1 MNTLHS
7 NISQMLIT
15 LLMLFLLQ
23 LNLST
28 CIPALTTTTTTNTN
42 EHHGEAYNQLVDG
55 VGPEDGF
62 MVDPLREFD
71 NSNNDNF
78 AETPNSFV
86 DLKTPS
92 TKWIVDS
99 TKGFVDSE
107 TPSTKGEQ
115 IGNVNS
121 ENTTTTTTTVPEEN
135 ERDKKEEGNLASH
148 PHHQIEKRH
157 YCYDYRFG
165 YYYYCRGWRSGKKRE
180 HNNRKKE
187 LETDTTTTITTP
199 ETIATNSTA
208 TPTTTTTTT
217 TPRIIDALLD
227 SENHGVEEDTTDQ
240 VEGKKAFCT

>member
-1 MNTLHS
+1 MSTLHS

-42 EHHGEAYNQLVDG
+42 EHHGEAYNQFVDG

-92 TKWIVDS
+92 TK
-99 TKGFVDSE
+99 
-107 TPSTKGEQ
+107 GEQ

-121 ENTTTTTTTVPEEN
+121 ENATTTTTTVPEEN
-135 ERDKKEEGNLASH
+135 ERDKKEGNLASH

-199 ETIATNSTA
+199 ETIATNSTT
-208 TPTTTTTTT
+208 TPT

-227 SENHGVEEDTTDQ
+227 SENHGVEENTTDQ
-240 VEGKKAFCT
+240 VESKKPFCT